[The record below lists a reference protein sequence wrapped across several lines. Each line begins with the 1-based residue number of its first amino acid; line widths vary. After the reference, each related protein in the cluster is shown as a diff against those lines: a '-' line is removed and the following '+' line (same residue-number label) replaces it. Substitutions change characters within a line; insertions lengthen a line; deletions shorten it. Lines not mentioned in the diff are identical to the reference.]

1 MSILAHYAIAIL
13 LSVAALAIPAL
24 VAWLT
29 GAFRAPAHPRRIPF
43 GPAAWYLALVLGISL
58 FCFLTVQV
66 LFVAGKQV
74 ISGTA
79 ATSQSVE
86 KSLTTKDWAFLVT
99 VPQICAFLVLLA
111 GDYAVGG
118 GVFLG
123 ELGVAL
129 RRLPRGIIYGAAGVL
144 IVLPPVWFCQ
154 SFVEQFY
161 ERVHFEHPQEHE
173 LLLMMREAHSLWV
186 RIVLIFGAVV
196 VAPVAEEYLFRGHV
210 QTLFRRLMM
219 RWNKRS
225 LVPPPVPSEVVQG
238 ESVLSYS
245 VPAIPLVDDSPG
257 IDLRAWI
264 AILLASLLFAAV
276 HPLWMWPA
284 IFPLAVGLGYA
295 YERTGNLWTCIFI
308 HCTFN
313 SVSTAIYLWVMH

>member
-29 GAFRAPAHPRRIPF
+29 GAFRSPAHPRRIPS

-66 LFVAGKQV
+66 LYVAGKQA

-79 ATSQSVE
+79 SSSQSVE
-86 KSLTTKDWAFLVT
+86 KNFTANDWAFLAT

-118 GVFLG
+118 GVLLR

-129 RRLPRGIIYGAAGVL
+129 RRLPRGIVYGAAAAL
-144 IVLPPVWFCQ
+144 IVLPPVWLCQ
-154 SFVEQFY
+154 SFLGWIY

-173 LLLMMREAHSLWV
+173 LLLMMREAHPLWV
-186 RIVLIFGAVV
+186 RVVLIIAAVV

-219 RWNKRS
+219 RGTKR
-225 LVPPPVPSEVVQG
+225 PPVPAPVPVDVGQSIP
-238 ESVLSYS
+238 VLNYGG
-245 VPAIPLVDDSPG
+245 PASALVDDSPG
-257 IDLRAWI
+257 IDLRAWV
-264 AILLASLLFAAV
+264 AILLSSLLFASV
-276 HPLWMWPA
+276 HPLWMWAA
-284 IFPLAVGLGYA
+284 IFPLAIGLGYA

-313 SVSTAIYLWVMH
+313 SVSTAVYLWVMH